1 MVNRSPTVAEKLSRL
16 ERELVRQPLI
26 LRLLLNGSHCSAFI
40 LAEVRALAGS
50 AEPQFLEL
58 DAPLL
63 FHPTLN
69 FRVGWHVPEYSKGV
83 MEYDSPRYF
92 CGAKGDTAE
101 VYY

>member
-1 MVNRSPTVAEKLSRL
+1 MVNRSSTVADKLSRIVR
-16 ERELVRQPLI
+16 ERVRQPLI
-26 LRLLLNGSHCSAFI
+26 LGLIPDGSHRSAFI
-40 LAEVRALAGS
+40 LAEERALAGF

-58 DAPLL
+58 DALPVL
-63 FHPTLN
+63 HPTLN
-69 FRVGWHVPEYSKGV
+69 SRVGWHVPEYSKGV